1 MIQKSYEKN
10 IYGNLYLVP
19 TPIGNLEDITLRAIN
34 TLKMV
39 DMVYAEDTRETIN
52 LLKHYDI
59 NKKIESCHKY
69 TEMKHKDKIIRLLKE
84 GKNIAYVTDR
94 GTPLISDP
102 GNVIVDECI
111 KNNINVISLP
121 GPNALLPALNMSG
134 ISNERFLFFGFLD
147 SKKSQ
152 KKKQLQELK
161 NLKYTIIF
169 YESPFRIKETIELI
183 NDIMGERKISISRE
197 ISKKYEEIYRGTPK
211 SVLQE
216 LPDPKGEFV
225 IVVEGNNS
233 EENYDDIDVISHVKM
248 LIEDGISEKE
258 AIKTVAKLHKLSK
271 NDVYMMVKGVRI

>member
-1 MIQKSYEKN
+1 MSQKSYDNKPT
-10 IYGNLYLVP
+10 LYLIP
-19 TPIGNLEDITLRAIN
+19 TPIGNMEDITIRSIN
-34 TLKMV
+34 KLKEV
-39 DMVYAEDTRETIN
+39 DVVFSEDTRETLK
-52 LLKHYDI
+52 LLNYLGI
-59 NKKIESCHKY
+59 SKKLISCHKFN
-69 TEMKHKDKIIRLLKE
+69 EDKAYLKVIE
-84 GKNIAYVTDR
+84 YLNNGLNVGLVTDR
-94 GTPLISDP
+94 GTPIISDP
-102 GNVIVDECI
+102 GYVSAYNVIKEGY
-111 KNNINVISLP
+111 NVVGLP
-121 GPNALLPALNMSG
+121 GPTAFVPALITSAINP
-134 ISNERFLFFGFLD
+134 NKFLFFGFLD

-152 KKKQLQELK
+152 KRKQLQELK